1 MNKIIKIMT
10 FATVISLS
18 IVPQIVLA
26 GSVMIP
32 IVLKGSVII
41 IPIPVRVSPDEPPEE
56 TTTPDVPIVEA
67 AKVEASDDDYKW
79 KTTEKSKTTDSVKK
93 W

>member
-1 MNKIIKIMT
+1 MHKIFKMLTIT
-10 FATVISLS
+10 TAFLLCS
-18 IVPQIVLA
+18 VPQIVLA
-26 GSVMIP
+26 GSVVIP

-41 IPIPVRVSPDEPPEE
+41 IPIPVSVAPDEPPEK
-56 TTTPDVPIVEA
+56 TSPPDVPVVEA

-79 KTTEKSKTTDSVKK
+79 KTTEKPKLTGSVKE

>member
-1 MNKIIKIMT
+1 MHKLFKMLTI
-10 FATVISLS
+10 ATAFSLCS
-18 IVPQIVLA
+18 VPQIVLA

-56 TTTPDVPIVEA
+56 TTTPDVPVVEV
-67 AKVEASDDDYKW
+67 AKVEASDDYKW
-79 KTTEKSKTTDSVKK
+79 KTTEKPNPKGSVKE

>member
-18 IVPQIVLA
+18 SVPQIVLA

-41 IPIPVRVSPDEPPEE
+41 IPIPLRVLPDETPQE
-56 TTTPDVPIVEA
+56 TTPPDVPVVEA
-67 AKVEASDDDYKW
+67 AKVEASDDYKW
-79 KTTEKSKTTDSVKK
+79 KTTEKPNSTGSVKE

>member
-1 MNKIIKIMT
+1 MNKIIT
-10 FATVISLS
+10 FATVLSLS
-18 IVPQIVLA
+18 SVPQIVLA
-26 GSVMIP
+26 GSVIIP

-41 IPIPVRVSPDEPPEE
+41 IPIPVRVAHDDLPEE
-56 TTTPDVPIVEA
+56 TTQPDVPIVEA

-79 KTTEKSKTTDSVKK
+79 KTTEKPNPTGSVKK

>member
-1 MNKIIKIMT
+1 MT

-18 IVPQIVLA
+18 SVPQILLA

-41 IPIPVRVSPDEPPEE
+41 IPIPLRVLPDETPQE
-56 TTTPDVPIVEA
+56 TTPPDVPVVEA
-67 AKVEASDDDYKW
+67 AKVEASDDYKW
-79 KTTEKSKTTDSVKK
+79 KTTEKPNSTGSVKE

>member
-18 IVPQIVLA
+18 SVPQIVLA
-26 GSVMIP
+26 GSVIIP

-56 TTTPDVPIVEA
+56 TTTPDVPVVEA
-67 AKVEASDDDYKW
+67 AKVEASDDYKW
-79 KTTEKSKTTDSVKK
+79 KTTEKPNPKGSVKE

>member
-18 IVPQIVLA
+18 IVPQILLA

-56 TTTPDVPIVEA
+56 TTTPDVPVVEA
-67 AKVEASDDDYKW
+67 AKVEASDDYKW
-79 KTTEKSKTTDSVKK
+79 KTTEKPNPKGSVKE

>member
-18 IVPQIVLA
+18 SVPQIVLA
-26 GSVMIP
+26 GSVIIP

-56 TTTPDVPIVEA
+56 TTTPDVPVVEA
-67 AKVEASDDDYKW
+67 AKVEASDDYKW
-79 KTTEKSKTTDSVKK
+79 KTTEKPNSTGSVKE

>member
-1 MNKIIKIMT
+1 MT

-18 IVPQIVLA
+18 SVPQILLA

>member
-10 FATVISLS
+10 FATVISLYS
-18 IVPQIVLA
+18 VPQIVLA

-56 TTTPDVPIVEA
+56 TTTPDVPVVEA
-67 AKVEASDDDYKW
+67 AKVEASDDYKW
-79 KTTEKSKTTDSVKK
+79 KTTEKPNPKGSVKE

>member
-18 IVPQIVLA
+18 SVPQILLA

-41 IPIPVRVSPDEPPEE
+41 IPIPLRVLPDETPQE
-56 TTTPDVPIVEA
+56 TTPPDVPVVEA
-67 AKVEASDDDYKW
+67 AKVEASDDYKW
-79 KTTEKSKTTDSVKK
+79 KTTEKPNSTGSVKE

>member
-18 IVPQIVLA
+18 SVPQILLA

-56 TTTPDVPIVEA
+56 TTTPDVPVVEA
-67 AKVEASDDDYKW
+67 AKVEASDDYKW
-79 KTTEKSKTTDSVKK
+79 KTTEKPNPKGSVKE

>member
-1 MNKIIKIMT
+1 MT
-10 FATVISLS
+10 FATVISLYS
-18 IVPQIVLA
+18 VPQIVLA

-56 TTTPDVPIVEA
+56 TTTPVPVVEA
-67 AKVEASDDDYKW
+67 AKVEASDDYKW
-79 KTTEKSKTTDSVKK
+79 KTTEKPNPKGSVKE

>member
-18 IVPQIVLA
+18 SVPQIVLA
-26 GSVMIP
+26 GSVIIP

-41 IPIPVRVSPDEPPEE
+41 IPIPVRVSPEE
-56 TTTPDVPIVEA
+56 TTPPDVPVVEA
-67 AKVEASDDDYKW
+67 AKVEASDDYKW
-79 KTTEKSKTTDSVKK
+79 KTTEKPNPKGSVKE

>member
-1 MNKIIKIMT
+1 MT

-18 IVPQIVLA
+18 SVPQILLA

-56 TTTPDVPIVEA
+56 TTTPDVPVVEA
-67 AKVEASDDDYKW
+67 AKVEASDDYKW
-79 KTTEKSKTTDSVKK
+79 KTTEKPNSTGSVKE

>member
-18 IVPQIVLA
+18 SVPQILLA

-56 TTTPDVPIVEA
+56 TTTPDVPVVEA
-67 AKVEASDDDYKW
+67 AKVEASDDYKW
-79 KTTEKSKTTDSVKK
+79 KTTEKPNSTGSVKE

>member
-18 IVPQIVLA
+18 SVPQIVLA
-26 GSVMIP
+26 GSVIIP
-32 IVLKGSVII
+32 IVLARSVII
-41 IPIPVRVSPDEPPEE
+41 IPIPLRVSPDEPPEE
-56 TTTPDVPIVEA
+56 TTTPDVPVVEA
-67 AKVEASDDDYKW
+67 AKVEASDDYKW
-79 KTTEKSKTTDSVKK
+79 KTTEKPKPTGSVKE